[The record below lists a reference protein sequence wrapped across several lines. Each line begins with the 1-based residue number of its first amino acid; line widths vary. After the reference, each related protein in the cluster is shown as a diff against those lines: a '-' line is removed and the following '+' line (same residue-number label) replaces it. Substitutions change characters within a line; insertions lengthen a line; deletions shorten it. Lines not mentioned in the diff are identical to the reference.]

1 MERFRQYGRGIP
13 RIVLV
18 HGGPGAPGELRPLAR
33 ILEKKGYASLEPFQS
48 ATTIDGQIE
57 ELRDQLEEAGIK
69 RCLLLGYSWG
79 SWLSILFAE
88 RYPDMIERLIL
99 VSTPPF
105 TYEDSLEINTRRM
118 GRLTEEQ
125 RGEVATLIGDL
136 DADSKE
142 QREQAFRSLAL
153 LFRSADAYSLLTE
166 QEYVEEYQ
174 VDTFKTVWAEA
185 EQRRASGAL
194 FESFQSLQLPLVFVH
209 GDEDPHPSTAILKLL
224 KGLELDA
231 MYYEIP
237 NCGHSPW
244 LERFGQ
250 FRFLSIL
257 ENELRLNA
265 L

>member
-1 MERFRQYGRGIP
+1 MERFRQYGRGVP

-33 ILEKKGYASLEPFQS
+33 ILEKKGHASLEPFQS
-48 ATTIDGQIE
+48 ATTIDGQVE
-57 ELRDQLEEAGIK
+57 ELREQLEEAGVK

-88 RYPDMIERLIL
+88 RYPEMVERLIL

-105 TYEDSLEINTRRM
+105 TYEESLEINTKRM
-118 GRLTEEQ
+118 GRLSEEQ
-125 RGEVATLIGDL
+125 RSEVAALIKAL
-136 DADSKE
+136 DSHSKE
-142 QREQAFRSLAL
+142 ERIAAFRSLAF
-153 LFRSADAYSLLTE
+153 LFKVADSYSLLTDK
-166 QEYVEEYQ
+166 EYVEEYQ
-174 VDTFKTVWAEA
+174 VDTFKSIWSEA

-194 FESFQSLQLPLVFVH
+194 FESFKSLQLPLVFVH
-209 GDEDPHPSTAILKLL
+209 GDEDPHPSTAILKML

-244 LERFGQ
+244 IERFGQ
-250 FRFLSIL
+250 FRFLSII
-257 ENELRLNA
+257 ENELRLSA